1 MMSALL
7 MGVNRAYP
15 YAKSELDKIS
25 EHIDTMYKV
34 VHVATF
40 NVAIHALNLLYQISD
55 YNNSVKDRYDLSYQN
70 QYFCINGV
78 FVDFIQHF
86 IKNYSTRKLRAQ
98 SIKRYF

>member
-15 YAKSELDKIS
+15 YAKTELTKIS

-40 NVAIHALNLLYQISD
+40 NVSLHAMNLLYQVSD
-55 YNNSVKDRYDLSYQN
+55 HNDSINDR
-70 QYFCINGV
+70 
-78 FVDFIQHF
+78 
-86 IKNYSTRKLRAQ
+86 
-98 SIKRYF
+98 